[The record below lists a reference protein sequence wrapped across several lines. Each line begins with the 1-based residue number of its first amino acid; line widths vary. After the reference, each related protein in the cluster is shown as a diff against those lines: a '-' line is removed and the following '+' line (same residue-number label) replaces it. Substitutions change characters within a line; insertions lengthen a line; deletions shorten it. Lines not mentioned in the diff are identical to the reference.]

1 MKRQGCV
8 KVERIGRTGVRYDE
22 RTTVYGLFL
31 HLALKH
37 LKSDKIPS
45 SGFGIKRTQ
54 NVQKSTLVPFL

>member
-31 HLALKH
+31 HLALRRRAVKR
-37 LKSDKIPS
+37 S
-45 SGFGIKRTQ
+45 SA
-54 NVQKSTLVPFL
+54 VQDESC